1 MKRLYIDIGSTYYK
15 VFEYNHTL
23 QIKRDPE
30 KDIESDFI
38 NKIKATI
45 LKYKREDI
53 YITSS
58 ANGGLN
64 ALIIGSTE
72 SFSMGFA
79 VSASLNSGVNVM
91 DSILLH
97 EELDDKWTKFSFDVV
112 IIVGGING
120 VSNSINKNIIN
131 KIGKIKSAN
140 IVYAGSN
147 SYISYIGKNI
157 DNVVFLENILDF
169 NLKNNSSEL
178 SDYLIKLYNHDI
190 IEKSFIKDIK
200 DITLNNILSTPYV
213 VNQAL
218 HGEGLS
224 CNIVSPFLVIDIG
237 GATTDIHFSTDLAL
251 DRYSENNFDRLVFKK
266 LGVFKSRKSLL
277 FVSRNNKYMY
287 ELLQYLNISEDI
299 YDINNKIYGESK
311 LMQMALFLALFKVS
325 KLDDK
330 CISLQLGKVN
340 ELVITGGAAIT
351 LCRTEIYKVVEFFNS
366 ILIDVE
372 FSPNIVIDNEYVIWT
387 QGIDNLIEMNKYA

>member
-1 MKRLYIDIGSTYYK
+1 
-15 VFEYNHTL
+15 
-23 QIKRDPE
+23 
-30 KDIESDFI
+30 
-38 NKIKATI
+38 
-45 LKYKREDI
+45 
-53 YITSS
+53 
-58 ANGGLN
+58 
-64 ALIIGSTE
+64 
-72 SFSMGFA
+72 
-79 VSASLNSGVNVM
+79 
-91 DSILLH
+91 
-97 EELDDKWTKFSFDVV
+97 
-112 IIVGGING
+112 
-120 VSNSINKNIIN
+120 
-131 KIGKIKSAN
+131 
-140 IVYAGSN
+140 
-147 SYISYIGKNI
+147 
-157 DNVVFLENILDF
+157 
-169 NLKNNSSEL
+169 
-178 SDYLIKLYNHDI
+178 
-190 IEKSFIKDIK
+190 
-200 DITLNNILSTPYV
+200 
-213 VNQAL
+213 
-218 HGEGLS
+218 
-224 CNIVSPFLVIDIG
+224 LVIDIG

-277 FVSRNNKYMY
+277 FVSRNNEYMY

>member
-147 SYISYIGKNI
+147 SDISYIGKNI

-277 FVSRNNKYMY
+277 FVSRNNEYMY

>member
-147 SYISYIGKNI
+147 SDISYIGKNI

-218 HGEGLS
+218 HGEG
-224 CNIVSPFLVIDIG
+224 
-237 GATTDIHFSTDLAL
+237 
-251 DRYSENNFDRLVFKK
+251 
-266 LGVFKSRKSLL
+266 
-277 FVSRNNKYMY
+277 
-287 ELLQYLNISEDI
+287 
-299 YDINNKIYGESK
+299 
-311 LMQMALFLALFKVS
+311 
-325 KLDDK
+325 
-330 CISLQLGKVN
+330 
-340 ELVITGGAAIT
+340 
-351 LCRTEIYKVVEFFNS
+351 
-366 ILIDVE
+366 
-372 FSPNIVIDNEYVIWT
+372 
-387 QGIDNLIEMNKYA
+387 